1 LEDALILSRLLGQ
14 VNETSQLASAFQ
26 VYDAI
31 RRPRAQAVVRTS
43 QEAGDLYSFSHPE
56 IGADMD
62 KIVEN
67 FQQRFLWIW
76 EHDLEGDVRL
86 AEQHFRALM
95 SAS

>member
-14 VNETSQLASAFQ
+14 VNKTSQLASAFQ

-56 IGADMD
+56 IGTDMD

-86 AEQHFRALM
+86 AEQHFRALV